1 MASIGTRRTCA
12 SRCRVPQTG
21 RSSRT
26 CPNPAMV
33 SRPLI
38 SRFGERSLQVK
49 LRVKDPVGD
58 AWLVD
63 GMAQFASLL
72 YFERTLSPAE
82 AQTHI
87 HTALVKALGYEG
99 NTTVRQA
106 GSLDKDT
113 PEYHSLVQYKGAY
126 IFRMLKWVIGDENF
140 DKLLA
145 RYDQQLQST
154 PVSTE
159 TFEKQ

>member
-1 MASIGTRRTCA
+1 
-12 SRCRVPQTG
+12 
-21 RSSRT
+21 
-26 CPNPAMV
+26 
-33 SRPLI
+33 
-38 SRFGERSLQVK
+38 
-49 LRVKDPVGD
+49 VKDPAGD
-58 AWLVD
+58 AWMVD

-99 NTTVRQA
+99 TTTVRQA
-106 GSLDKDT
+106 GALEKDT
-113 PEYHSLVQYKGAY
+113 PDYRSLVQYKGA
-126 IFRMLKWVIGDENF
+126 FVLRMLRWVMEDANF

-145 RYDQQLQST
+145 RYVQQFQNT

-159 TFEKQ
+159 AFEKLASDVAVGDLSYFFEQWLAGSGVPE